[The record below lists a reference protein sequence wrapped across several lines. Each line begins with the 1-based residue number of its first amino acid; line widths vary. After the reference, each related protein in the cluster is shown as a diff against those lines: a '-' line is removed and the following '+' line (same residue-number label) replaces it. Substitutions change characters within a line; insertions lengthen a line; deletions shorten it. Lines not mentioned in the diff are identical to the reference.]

1 MPHHEAVVLAKRRSA
16 AAAVAMADAAPAQP
30 AVRLDDWL
38 RSLEACIGRKTTLS
52 MSMALEDKR
61 VPCGVRLTTRERG
74 VGERSV
80 NGAHGLGEPRRCCA
94 LTC

>member
-52 MSMALEDKR
+52 MSMVLEDKR
-61 VPCGVRLTTRERG
+61 TRWWATRERQQG
-74 VGERSV
+74 RRAGRERRTAS
-80 NGAHGLGEPRRCCA
+80 ASRAAAAP
-94 LTC
+94 